1 MGKEEQRLWKNAKSF
16 LPAFTSMVQMLAG
29 IFQTVAFVSLLF
41 LSMIFCL
48 YSVHSVSSE
57 VAELRARVEAQQKEI
72 DALRAYA
79 IKLEERQAAER
90 KEAGLNTSM
99 DKFWDRMMKLGEL
112 MRETERSNMTRQ

>member
-1 MGKEEQRLWKNAKSF
+1 
-16 LPAFTSMVQMLAG
+16 MVQMLAG

-90 KEAGLNTSM
+90 KEAGLNTSL